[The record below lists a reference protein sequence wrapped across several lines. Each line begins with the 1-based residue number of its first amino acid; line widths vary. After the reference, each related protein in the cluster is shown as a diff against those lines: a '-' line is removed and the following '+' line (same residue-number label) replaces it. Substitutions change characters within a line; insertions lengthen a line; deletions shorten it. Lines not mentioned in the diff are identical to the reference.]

1 MLATVL
7 WGLCCIISRCVAQD
21 KLDANFVAG
30 DVTDDSTQGA
40 HTYYVHD
47 GLRVSKDDTYP
58 ELQPVDAEPVAQASP
73 DACMEFCDK
82 EDSCQC
88 AVFLTADKLCQ
99 RWRGCR
105 VHPAGFVYDA
115 AADTLMKVPTLR
127 PRYKEHDGFNTHS
140 ASGSIDIDRG
150 GHPARVKSYQ
160 GCQDRCTVDDTC
172 DCIVYA
178 TDGTYRCWKRQNC
191 IATSLV
197 YDPTYT
203 VYAKEGGARVKLETT
218 SAANL
223 YGWTPPATTTRTT
236 ITSTIGAAKT
246 PVIQTTAKPTTTS
259 KRATTHA
266 ATTTRS
272 TTTTTKKKKKVKES
286 TTTEKSTTHAPTT
299 TTLATT
305 TTRLPTFAPDE
316 RYKITLKVSMPVPKD
331 LLSVE
336 ILSDLRRLESE
347 LPEDNTS
354 DISMMAWRRLRPSRI
369 GPEVLEK
376 LASEL
381 AKPKIKAAF
390 ATSVSAAMDV
400 AVDKVRVENV
410 GFALAAG
417 KFELATS
424 VKYFIPLGSLV
435 SDVEDLVHDI
445 GFDSSSS
452 AKSFKKS
459 LGPNLKA
466 VVDSYPKDF
475 PLTAVLTK
483 ALLDDG
489 SILEVVGAH
498 GKSMA
503 PLTFM
508 QRLTRAMTSFFLRFK
523 EVLIIGG
530 IVLVSFCTL
539 WYLVANYGA
548 RGYQRLGA
556 QSRLWGRSI
565 ASRLESR
572 SARQLRV
579 RQRVEKYAQKALD
592 LLMAP
597 EPDYQDSE
605 LTYLVRVL
613 NRCRIH
619 AKTLCGSPWG
629 QWVKSGDCQTC
640 KRRIDRAEKGL
651 QCASG
656 GHHLCWPCMVGI
668 MDWENLAVQ
677 EGDSTWTWA
686 TKEWL

>member
-1 MLATVL
+1 MLATLL
-7 WGLCCIISRCVAQD
+7 WGLWCIISRCAAQD
-21 KLDANFVAG
+21 QLDSNFVAG
-30 DVTDDSTQGA
+30 DVTDDSTEGG

-47 GLRVSKDDTYP
+47 GLRVSADDQYP
-58 ELQPVDAEPVAQASP
+58 ELQPIDAEPVAQDSP
-73 DACMEFCDK
+73 DKCMQFCD
-82 EDSCQC
+82 EEQTCQC
-88 AVFLTADKLCQ
+88 AVFLTADKMCQ

-105 VHPAGFVYDA
+105 RHPSGFVIDDS
-115 AADTLMKVPTLR
+115 ADTLMKVPTLR

-140 ASGSIDIDRG
+140 ASGSVDIDRG
-150 GHPARVKSYQ
+150 GQPARVESYQ

-172 DCIVYA
+172 DCTVYA
-178 TDGTYRCWKRQNC
+178 TDGTYRCWKRQHC
-191 IATSLV
+191 TDDSLM

-203 VYAKEGGARVKLETT
+203 VYVKEGGAKVKLETT
-218 SAANL
+218 TAADL
-223 YGWTPPATTTRTT
+223 YGWTPPATTTKTT
-236 ITSTIGAAKT
+236 ITSTMNA
-246 PVIQTTAKPTTTS
+246 QTTKLRTTAMPTTTT
-259 KRATTHA
+259 KRATTRA
-266 ATTTRS
+266 ATTT
-272 TTTTTKKKKKVKES
+272 TTTTTEQKKKVAKS
-286 TTTEKSTTHAPTT
+286 TTKAEKSTTHAPTT
-299 TTLATT
+299 TTSTT
-305 TTRLPTFAPDE
+305 TTGPPTFAPDE
-316 RYKITLKVSMPVPKD
+316 RYVVTLKLAMPVPKD
-331 LLSVE
+331 LLAVE
-336 ILSDLRRLESE
+336 IVSDLRRLQNG
-347 LPEDNTS
+347 LPEVNTS
-354 DISMMAWRRLRPSRI
+354 DVSMLAWRRLRPSSPI

-376 LASEL
+376 LGSEL
-381 AKPKIKAAF
+381 AHSKIHAAF
-390 ATSVSAAMDV
+390 ATSVAAAMDV

-410 GFALAAG
+410 GYGVAIHKL
-417 KFELATS
+417 ELDAS
-424 VKYFIPLGSLV
+424 IKYFIPPGSLV
-435 SDVEDLVHDI
+435 SDVEDLCSSI
-445 GFDSSSS
+445 GRDSSSS
-452 AKSFKKS
+452 AKSFKTS

-466 VVDSYPKDF
+466 VVDSNPKEF
-475 PLTAVLTK
+475 PLTAVLAK
-483 ALLDDG
+483 ALLEDG
-489 SILEVVGAH
+489 SGIEVVSAH
-498 GKSMA
+498 GQSMA
-503 PLTFM
+503 PLTLM
-508 QRLTRAMTSFFLRFK
+508 QRLTRAMTSFLLTY
-523 EVLIIGG
+523 EQAIIIGV

-597 EPDYQDSE
+597 EPEYQDSE
-605 LTYLVRVL
+605 LVYLVRVL

-619 AKTLCGSPWG
+619 AKSLCGSPWG

-656 GHHLCWPCMVGI
+656 GHHLCWPCMVSI

>member
-1 MLATVL
+1 M
-7 WGLCCIISRCVAQD
+7 CCIIFRCVAQD

-30 DVTDDSTQGA
+30 DVTDDSAHGG
-40 HTYYVHD
+40 HTYYVHN
-47 GLRVSKDDTYP
+47 GLRVTKDDKVP
-58 ELQPVDAEPVAQASP
+58 EMQPLDAEPIAQANP

-82 EDSCQC
+82 DKSCQC
-88 AVFLTADKLCQ
+88 AVFFTANKQCQ

-105 VHPAGFVYDA
+105 RHPAGFVIDDG
-115 AADTLMKVPTLR
+115 ADTLMKVPTLR
-127 PRYKEHDGFNTHS
+127 PRYKEHDGFNTRS

-150 GHPARVKSYQ
+150 GQPARVESYQ

-172 DCIVYA
+172 DCTVYA
-178 TDGTYRCWKRQNC
+178 TDGTYRCWKRQHC
-191 IATSLV
+191 VAESLV

-203 VYAKEGGARVKLETT
+203 VYIKEGGALVKLGTT
-218 SAANL
+218 TAADL

-236 ITSTIGAAKT
+236 LTSTLVVQETTVVKS
-246 PVIQTTAKPTTTS
+246 TAKPTTTS
-259 KRATTHA
+259 TKRATTSRA
-266 ATTTRS
+266 PTTV
-272 TTTTTKKKKKVKES
+272 KK
-286 TTTEKSTTHAPTT
+286 TTEKVKKSTSVKKSTAKPTT
-299 TTLATT
+299 TTARITT
-305 TTRLPTFAPDE
+305 TTVLPTFAPHE
-316 RYKITLKVSMPVPKD
+316 RYKIKLQLAMPVPKD

-336 ILSDLRRLESE
+336 ILSADLRRLQSGQ
-347 LPEDNTS
+347 PGANTS
-354 DISMMAWRRLRPSRI
+354 DVSLMALRRLRPTSRV

-376 LASEL
+376 LGNEL
-381 AKPKIKAAF
+381 AHSKIKAAF
-390 ATSVSAAMDV
+390 ATSVATALNV
-400 AVDKVRVENV
+400 AVNKVHIESV
-410 GFALAAG
+410 GFHLENDKLKLAV
-417 KFELATS
+417 FI
-424 VKYFIPLGSLV
+424 KYFIPLGSLV
-435 SDVEDLVHDI
+435 SDVEDLVHKI
-445 GFDSSSS
+445 GHDTS
-452 AKSFKKS
+452 ASAEKFKKS
-459 LGPNLKA
+459 LGPSLKA
-466 VVDSYPKDF
+466 VADIDPKEF
-475 PLTAVLTK
+475 PLTGVLAK
-483 ALLDDG
+483 ALLDDSLG
-489 SILEVVGAH
+489 FEVVSAH

-503 PLTFM
+503 PLTLA
-508 QRLTRAMTSFFLRFK
+508 QRLTRALTSFVLAHQQA
-523 EVLIIGG
+523 LIIGG
-530 IVLVSFCTL
+530 SVLVCFCTL

-597 EPDYQDSE
+597 EPEYQDSE
-605 LTYLVRVL
+605 LLYLVRVL

-619 AKTLCGSPWG
+619 AKSGCGSAWG

-656 GHHLCWPCMVGI
+656 GHHLCWPCMVNV
-668 MDWENLAVQ
+668 MDWENLAIQ

>member
-7 WGLCCIISRCVAQD
+7 WALYCIISRCVAQD

-30 DVTDDSTQGA
+30 DVTDDSKQGA

-47 GLRVSKDDTYP
+47 GLRVTKDDAYP
-58 ELQPVDAEPVAQASP
+58 ELQPIDAEPVAQDSP

-88 AVFLTADKLCQ
+88 AVFLTANKLCQ

-105 VHPAGFVYDA
+105 RHPAGFLIDDS
-115 AADTLMKVPTLR
+115 ADTLMKVPTLR

-140 ASGSIDIDRG
+140 ASGSVDIDRG
-150 GHPARVKSYQ
+150 GHPARVESYQ

-172 DCIVYA
+172 DCTVYA
-178 TDGTYRCWKRQNC
+178 TDGTYRCWKRQHC
-191 IATSLV
+191 VATSLV

-203 VYAKEGGARVKLETT
+203 VYEKEGGAKVKLETT
-218 SAANL
+218 TAANL

-236 ITSTIGAAKT
+236 ITSTIGAQAT
-246 PVIQTTAKPTTTS
+246 EVQTTAKPTTTT
-259 KRATTHA
+259 KHATTHA
-266 ATTTRS
+266 ATTTTTTTTTEKKKKVEKS
-272 TTTTTKKKKKVKES
+272 TTTTEKPTTLAPTSTTS
-286 TTTEKSTTHAPTT
+286 TTTTG
-299 TTLATT
+299 
-305 TTRLPTFAPDE
+305 LPTFAPNE
-316 RYKITLKVSMPVPKD
+316 RYKITLKIAMPVPKD

-336 ILSDLRRLESE
+336 ILSDLRRLQSG
-347 LPEDNTS
+347 LPEVNSS
-354 DISMMAWRRLRPSRI
+354 DISMLDLRRLRPSRP

-376 LASEL
+376 LSSEL
-381 AKPKIKAAF
+381 ASSKIKAAF

-400 AVDKVRVENV
+400 AVDKVQVKSV
-410 GFALAAG
+410 GYSLEG
-417 KFELATS
+417 EKLELATS
-424 VKYFIPLGSLV
+424 IKYFIPLGSLV
-435 SDVEDLVHDI
+435 SDVEDLVHSI
-445 GFDSSSS
+445 GRDSSSS
-452 AKSFKKS
+452 ARSFKKS

-466 VVDSYPKDF
+466 VADFDPKHF
-475 PLTAVLTK
+475 PLTAVLAK
-483 ALLDDG
+483 ALLDDA
-489 SILEVVGAH
+489 SRLEVVGAH
-498 GKSMA
+498 GKAMA

-508 QRLTRAMTSFFLRFK
+508 QRLTRAMTSFFLRYK
-523 EVLIIGG
+523 EALIIGG

-597 EPDYQDSE
+597 EPEYQDSE
-605 LTYLVRVL
+605 LIYLVRVL

-656 GHHLCWPCMVGI
+656 GHHLCWPCMVAI